1 MGSSFER
8 LYTQLVHRAYAAAR
22 ERRRQVRSARINLG
36 AAWRRQQV
44 LRGHGSMPPS
54 PLPSLGNVSSFFY
67 SALLL
72 RSFFLPPFS
81 VKASF
86 QSSRPVSFKRA
97 TFFSLSFP
105 IFFFSN
111 YLIARL
117 LDQIFCDVY
126 IVLYKIYSFGGNERH
141 EFSKVEEGGG
151 GGQFG
156 QVLAPVCR
164 YMYDLLRRLVF
175 FAYGLQASRAAR

>member
-1 MGSSFER
+1 M
-8 LYTQLVHRAYAAAR
+8 
-22 ERRRQVRSARINLG
+22 
-36 AAWRRQQV
+36 

-117 LDQIFCDVY
+117 LDICDVY